1 MHTSLSQLTNTQL
14 LYSAQTRFDDQLV
27 SELSIR
33 LDNVL
38 EETVTLH
45 NQVAALLTHIERL
58 NRNSRLL
65 ESQMNDVRITTN
77 D

>member
-1 MHTSLSQLTNTQL
+1 MHTSLAQLTNTQL

-27 SELSIR
+27 GELSAR
-33 LDNVL
+33 LDNMI
-38 EETVTLH
+38 EETATLH
-45 NQVAALLTHIERL
+45 NQVATLLTHIERL

-65 ESQMNDVRITTN
+65 ESRMSDVQMTTN

>member
-65 ESQMNDVRITTN
+65 ESQMNDVRMTTN